1 MTATATRSPA
11 STRLRI
17 ILIEDQTLVAEG
29 IAAVLRGADGLE
41 IAKVF
46 PSASAALAEEALL
59 RGVDLALVDFHLG
72 SKEEE
77 KRLRELRERFPA
89 IRWIWLSG
97 AVTTASLLQIDDMRF
112 DGFVHKDDPASH
124 LLEAITSAMDGRIY
138 QSPTA
143 RTLLAELA
151 RSPFSVSKIL
161 SAREQEILALVGQ
174 GLTNEDIAA
183 ILSLSAS
190 TVQTHRR
197 NIMGKL
203 GVHTSS
209 ALQAYAQQGGF
220 AANPPPPAATRKP
233 GP

>member
-1 MTATATRSPA
+1 MTAIPSAAPS
-11 STRLRI
+11 LRART

-29 IAAVLRGADGLE
+29 IVAVLHQIAGVEL
-41 IAKVF
+41 AKVF
-46 PSASAALAEEALL
+46 PSASAALAETAFL
-59 RGVDLALVDFHLG
+59 RDVDLALVDFHLG
-72 SKEEE
+72 KREEE
-77 KRLRELRERFPA
+77 KRLRELRECFPS

-97 AVTTASLLQIDDMRF
+97 AVSTASLLQIDALRF
-112 DGFVHKDDPASH
+112 HGFVHKDDSSTH
-124 LLEAITSAMDGRIY
+124 LREAVIAVMNGRAY

-143 RTLLAELA
+143 RSLLEEVS
-151 RSPFSVSKIL
+151 RSPLSVPKIL
-161 SAREQEILALVGQ
+161 STREQEILALVGQ

-203 GVHTSS
+203 GLHTSV

-220 AANPPPPAATRKP
+220 ADASAPTKT
-233 GP
+233 

>member
-1 MTATATRSPA
+1 MTASTPSAPPA
-11 STRLRI
+11 RIRI

-29 IAAVLRGADGLE
+29 IVAVLRQIAGVE

-72 SKEEE
+72 KKEEE
-77 KRLRELRERFPA
+77 KRLCELHERVPS

-97 AVTTASLLQIDDMRF
+97 AVSTASLLQIEALHF
-112 DGFVHKDDPASH
+112 HGFVHKDDSSGH
-124 LLEAITSAMDGRIY
+124 LRDAVLAVMNGRAY
-138 QSPTA
+138 HSPTA
-143 RTLLAELA
+143 RALLDEVV
-151 RSPFSVSKIL
+151 RSPLSVAKIL
-161 SAREQEILALVGQ
+161 STREQEILALVGQ

-197 NIMGKL
+197 NVMGKL
-203 GVHTSS
+203 GLHTSV

-220 AANPPPPAATRKP
+220 ADAPTPIPSAPPTS
-233 GP
+233 